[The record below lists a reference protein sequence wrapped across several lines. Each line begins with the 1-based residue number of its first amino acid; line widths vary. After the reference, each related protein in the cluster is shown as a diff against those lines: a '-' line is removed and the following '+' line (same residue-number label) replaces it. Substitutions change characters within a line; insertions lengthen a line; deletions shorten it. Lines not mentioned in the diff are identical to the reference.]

1 MPDHA
6 FPIDEVRR
14 RFPALERAGPFMF
27 FDNAAGAQI
36 PDTVVEAVTDHLLA
50 RNVQR
55 GGPYGRSREVDAMIV
70 RARESV
76 SAFVNARGAD
86 EIAFGLNATSFIR
99 AISLAVGQTL
109 GSRPEI
115 VLSDLD
121 HEANVAT
128 WLSLERSGA
137 RIVWWHARVDAARQ
151 LEAARAGLAG
161 KNASRSAVGGDGAR
175 LHMADLGPLLTERT
189 RLVACTMASNATG
202 SLVDVADVA
211 RRAHAVGA
219 EVFLDAVHY
228 APHGAIDV
236 QALDCDYLVCSG
248 YKVFAPHM
256 GFAWCRREAI
266 NRLPTFREDFIPDVT
281 PDKLEAGT
289 YAYENVAGMEAA
301 IGYLEHLGRR
311 CHSGGARRSFDP
323 STSAGSPRAQS
334 RDESLRVAPST
345 AGGRQARGALG
356 PSNSATRVEA
366 LRVAMT
372 TIAEYER
379 TLSKELLDAVAR
391 MPRVTVHGITDGER
405 LGDRVPTL
413 CFSVAGLDSA
423 AVAAGLA
430 RRDVGVRSG
439 HMYSPRLMAR
449 LGLMPGGAVRA
460 SLVHYNTAAEIARFR
475 AALGEVVDDAR

>member
-14 RFPALERAGPFMF
+14 RFPVLERAGPFMF

-55 GGPYGRSREVDAMIV
+55 GGPYGRSREVDAMMV

-189 RLVACTMASNATG
+189 RLVACTVASNATG

-211 RRAHAVGA
+211 RRAHRVGA

-236 QALDCDYLVCSG
+236 QALGCDYLVCSG
-248 YKVFAPHM
+248 YKIFAPHM

-311 CHSGGARRSFDP
+311 CHSGGARRSFDS

-334 RDESLRVAPST
+334 RDESLRVA
-345 AGGRQARGALG
+345 L
-356 PSNSATRVEA
+356 
-366 LRVAMT
+366 T
-372 TIAEYER
+372 TSAEYER

-391 MPRVTVHGITDGER
+391 MPRVTVHGITDGAR

-460 SLVHYNTAAEIARFR
+460 SLVHYNTPEEVERFR
-475 AALGEVVDDAR
+475 AALVDVIDEARGS

>member
-1 MPDHA
+1 M
-6 FPIDEVRR
+6 RR
-14 RFPALERAGPFMF
+14 RFPALERAGPFVF

-55 GGPYGRSREVDAMIV
+55 GGPYRHSREVDAMIG

-128 WLSLERSGA
+128 WLALERVGA
-137 RIVWWHARVDAARQ
+137 RIVWWHARGNAAGQ
-151 LEAARAGLAG
+151 LEGEPFRRAGLARLR
-161 KNASRSAVGGDGAR
+161 ASRSAVGDDDVR
-175 LHMADLGPLLTERT
+175 LHTADLEPLVTERT

-228 APHGAIDV
+228 APHGPIDV

-301 IGYLEHLGRR
+301 IAYLEHLGR
-311 CHSGGARRSFDP
+311 GYL
-323 STSAGSPRAQS
+323 
-334 RDESLRVAPST
+334 ERV
-345 AGGRQARGALG
+345 G
-356 PSNSATRVEA
+356 
-366 LRVAMT
+366 
-372 TIAEYER
+372 
-379 TLSKELLDAVAR
+379 
-391 MPRVTVHGITDGER
+391 
-405 LGDRVPTL
+405 VP
-413 CFSVAGLDSA
+413 
-423 AVAAGLA
+423 AAG
-430 RRDVGVRSG
+430 VVRSV
-439 HMYSPRLMAR
+439 M
-449 LGLMPGGAVRA
+449 
-460 SLVHYNTAAEIARFR
+460 I
-475 AALGEVVDDAR
+475 